1 MLKTIKQIGKAICY
15 VLLMLGVQ
23 ILAAQIFGFVYS
35 FKIGMEIG
43 LNGSNLDMQAVARD
57 TQMFVM
63 QHMDWILLIYEIL
76 TLLILFV
83 FFKIRKKNFASEVSI
98 KPFSNKLIFPVVLI
112 GVCSG
117 MFVAIG
123 LDLLPLPKQILEA
136 YEQSSSG
143 LLGNQ
148 SAVMIIATVILG
160 PIVEEVI
167 FRGLVLSRLRCV
179 FPASAAVIFS
189 SVLFGLTHGQLLWM
203 AYAFLLGIL
212 LSAIAVKT
220 GSILPSLC
228 VHVSFNL
235 VGSFINRLPI
245 SGIAEVFVCIAA
257 LILTVTLLWF
267 VLKSENAQALP
278 NCTE

>member
-179 FPASAAVIFS
+179 FPASVAVIFS

>member
-1 MLKTIKQIGKAICY
+1 MLRTIKQIGKAICY

-35 FKIGMEIG
+35 FKIGIEIG
-43 LNGSNLDMQAVARD
+43 LSGSNLDMQAVARN

-63 QHMDWILLIYEIL
+63 EHMDCILLIYEIL

-83 FFKIRKKNFASEVSI
+83 FFKIRKKNFANEVSI
-98 KPFSNKLIFPVVLI
+98 KPFSKKLLFPVVLI

-117 MFVAIG
+117 VLIAIG
-123 LDLLPLPKQILEA
+123 LDLLPIPQQILEA
-136 YEQSSSG
+136 YEQSSFG
-143 LLGNQ
+143 LAGNQ

-179 FPASAAVIFS
+179 FPASVAVIFS

-228 VHVSFNL
+228 VHISFNL
-235 VGSFINRLPI
+235 VGSFINRLSI
-245 SGIAEVFVCIAA
+245 SGIVELIVWIAA
-257 LILTVTLLWF
+257 LILIVTLLWF
-267 VLKSENAQALP
+267 VLRRENIQTLP
-278 NCTE
+278 NSTE